1 MVSIYVAISK
11 AAGVN
16 HNILKIS
23 TQLQGAL
30 PFVHVALSC
39 TGTLPI
45 DNYKYTH
52 IH

>member
-11 AAGVN
+11 AARDN
-16 HNILKIS
+16 HNSQKIHNFKGKF
-23 TQLQGAL
+23 GAL

-39 TGTLPI
+39 TGTLP
-45 DNYKYTH
+45 KYTH